1 MNQSI
6 ETIEQ
11 SELIESI
18 LSKLTHYEL
27 SLLSNRIWDSM
38 VESYGY
44 QPFGFDARTM
54 RMNHPVDWEAYQLVN
69 RFEEL
74 KLEDKK
80 NNKK

>member
-1 MNQSI
+1 MNQTT
-6 ETIEQ
+6 ETIVQ
-11 SELIESI
+11 SELIELI

-54 RMNHPVDWEAYQLVN
+54 RINHPVGWQAYQLVN

-74 KLEDKK
+74 RLEDKK
-80 NNKK
+80 NNRK